1 MSPVDEIKTMKL
13 YTHMERVYK
22 ELEELHL
29 NDDSNDENK
38 NRKKRRLL
46 DPVTLSSIDSLHY
59 CGNEAIHNAIQAA
72 HITSEHVVCDIGS
85 GLGGP
90 ARMLAHYTHCRVHA
104 YELQADLHATAQVL
118 TRRCGMEAQVS
129 HIQGDFLQQDIR
141 NGAYDTIVSWLA
153 FLHIKDRTA
162 LFTKCGNVLKPDGL
176 MYVED
181 FILRDHAHF
190 TDGEQT
196 LLAKEVYVNHPLP
209 TVHVLEQELAN
220 AGFALVQVCDMTD
233 TWTQFVNDRYTA
245 YQANYA
251 RHERVHGSD
260 GARDLFSF
268 FGSMVHLFQAGHL
281 GGVAYMARRKRQQE
295 ASAVVVTAA
304 RVSPSTSSSSTTSN
318 SCNNE

>member
-1 MSPVDEIKTMKL
+1 MSAVNEIKTMKL

-29 NDDSNDENK
+29 NDDSIDDNK
-38 NRKKRRLL
+38 NHDKRQLL

-59 CGNEAIHNAIQAA
+59 CGNQAIHNAIQAVG
-72 HITSEHVVCDIGS
+72 ITASHVVCDIGS

-90 ARMLAHYTHCRVHA
+90 ARMLAHFTHCRVHA

-129 HIQGDFLQQDIR
+129 HLQGDFLQQDIR

-162 LFTKCGNVLKPDGL
+162 LFTKCAKILKQDGL

-181 FILRDHAHF
+181 FILRANAHF
-190 TDGEQT
+190 SDDEQT
-196 LLAKEVYVNHPLP
+196 LLAKEVYVVHPLP
-209 TVHVLEQELAN
+209 TLHVLEQELKN
-220 AGFALVQVCDMTD
+220 AGFCLVQVCDMTD
-233 TWTQFVNDRYTA
+233 TWTQFVNDRFAA
-245 YQANYA
+245 YRANYA
-251 RHERVHGSD
+251 RHERVHGPD
-260 GARDLFSF
+260 VARDLSSF
-268 FGSMVHLFQAGHL
+268 FGSMVQLFQAGHL
-281 GGVAYMARRKRQQE
+281 GGVAYTARRQRQQE
-295 ASAVVVTAA
+295 PSAVVAA
-304 RVSPSTSSSSTTSN
+304 VRVSPSSSSTASSS